1 MWLEELLPNHDVDI
15 TNVPKTDNIDELILK
30 RGIVLW
36 KQMKEKKDARKVSY
50 SEYMD
55 WKLNFDIKE
64 IMKK

>member
-1 MWLEELLPNHDVDI
+1 
-15 TNVPKTDNIDELILK
+15 
-30 RGIVLW
+30 
-36 KQMKEKKDARKVSY
+36 MKEKKDAREVSY